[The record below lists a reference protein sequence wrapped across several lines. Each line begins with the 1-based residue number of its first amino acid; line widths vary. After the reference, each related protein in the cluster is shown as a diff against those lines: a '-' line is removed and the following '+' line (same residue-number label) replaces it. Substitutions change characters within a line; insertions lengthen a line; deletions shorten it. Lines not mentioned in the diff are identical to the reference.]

1 MYIDDDN
8 EGRTYDVDEGLSI
21 QRRHKRQLRFFSFA
35 LNRFQISKGTK
46 LSRTFLQEKFL
57 RLCNQ
62 LINRTN

>member
-46 LSRTFLQEKFL
+46 LSRTFLQEKFYDSA
-57 RLCNQ
+57 
-62 LINRTN
+62 IN